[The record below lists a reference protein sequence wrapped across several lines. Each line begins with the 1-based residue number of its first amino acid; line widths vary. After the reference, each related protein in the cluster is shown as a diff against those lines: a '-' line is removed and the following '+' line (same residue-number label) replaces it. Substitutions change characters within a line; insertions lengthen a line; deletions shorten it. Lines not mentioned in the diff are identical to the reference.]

1 MPNVIPSMGVKMS
14 LAATIL
20 WLINLLLDS
29 TGHLCLKAASMHA
42 HRTAGKHYWW
52 RLSRQPALWGGLA
65 AFACEFM
72 AWLAFLTLVP
82 LSTAVMVSCLN
93 MAGVVI
99 GGRLFF
105 QETITPERA
114 LALTLIVCGVGLV
127 AWGTA

>member
-1 MPNVIPSMGVKMS
+1 MGVTMS
-14 LAATIL
+14 LAAAIL
-20 WLINLLLDS
+20 WLINLLLDT

-42 HRTAGKHYWW
+42 HGTADTRYWR

-65 AFACEFM
+65 AFACEFV

-93 MAGVVI
+93 MAGVAI
-99 GGRLFF
+99 GGRLFL
-105 QETITPERA
+105 QEVITPPRA
-114 LALTLIVCGVGLV
+114 LAVILIVCGVGLV